1 MNTRNKVCALVA
13 GAIVVLAGGIRFGYA
28 QQLPVVPR
36 FKLSDCNVALVEEVE
51 VAAQFPGVLISLDF
65 KEGDSVTKD
74 QILARI
80 DDSDA
85 LIKRKELNLQLAVA
99 EKEASNDI
107 NVRAAE
113 ASAEVAGAELKESIA
128 VNAESPGA
136 VPPTKIRREELTFRR
151 AELQIDVAKL
161 ELDVAKLNV
170 DVKSTQL
177 DNADLTIDRLK
188 VKAPLNAEVERKLK
202 DVGEFVQIG
211 DPIVQLVRMDKLRIE
226 GFVQLKQFL
235 PQLIHGQPVTIEYS
249 FVDPT
254 DADNPKK
261 SFTFTGKVSFV
272 SNKVQ
277 AGGEYK
283 IWAEVVNQKY
293 KNQWILRPGVAV
305 DMSIGQ

>member
-1 MNTRNKVCALVA
+1 MNKTMKVQVGLLVC
-13 GAIVVLAGGIRFGYA
+13 GLLVVLGLQAGIA
-28 QQLPVVPR
+28 QQPTPITRIVLPG
-36 FKLSDCNVALVEEVE
+36 CNVALVEEVE
-51 VAAQFPGVLISLDF
+51 IAAQLPGVLVSLEF

-74 QILARI
+74 QVLARI

-85 LIKRKELNLQLAVA
+85 LLKRKELTLQLSVA

-113 ASAEVAGAELKESIA
+113 ASAEVAEAELKESQA

-151 AELQIDVAKL
+151 AELQVDVAQL

-170 DVKSTQL
+170 DVRKTQL

-188 VKAPLNAEVERKLK
+188 VKSPLNAEVERKLK

-226 GFVQLKQFL
+226 GFVQLKEVL
-235 PQLIHGQPVTIEYS
+235 PQLIHGQPVAIEYS

-254 DADNPKK
+254 DTENPQKK
-261 SFTFTGKVSFV
+261 FVFTGAVSFV

-283 IWAEVVNQKY
+283 IWAEVQHQKY
-293 KNQWILRPGVAV
+293 KGQWILRPGASVN
-305 DMSIGQ
+305 MSIGE

>member
-1 MNTRNKVCALVA
+1 MNTRNKVCALVI
-13 GAIVVLAGGIRFGYA
+13 GAIVVLASGIRFGYA
-28 QQLPVVPR
+28 QQPSVVPR
-36 FKLSDCNVALVEEVE
+36 FKLADCNVALVEEVE
-51 VAAQFPGVLISLDF
+51 VAAQLPGVLIALDF

-74 QILARI
+74 QVLARI

-85 LIKRKELNLQLAVA
+85 LLKRKELNLQLAVA

-128 VNAESPGA
+128 VNSESPGA

-177 DNADLTIDRLK
+177 DNVDLTIDRLK

-235 PQLIHGQPVTIEYS
+235 PQLISGQPVTIEYS
-249 FVDPT
+249 LIDPT
-254 DADNPKK
+254 DADNPEK
-261 SFTFTGKVSFV
+261 SFTFTGNVSFV

-283 IWAEVVNQKY
+283 IWAEVTNQRY
-293 KNQWILRPGVAV
+293 KGQWVLRPGVAV

>member
-1 MNTRNKVCALVA
+1 MSRRNKVLALLSGV
-13 GAIVVLAGGIRFGYA
+13 IVILVGGLRLGYA
-28 QQLPVVPR
+28 QQPMAVPK
-36 FKLSDCNVALVEEVE
+36 FTLADCNVALVEEV
-51 VAAQFPGVLISLDF
+51 AISAQLPGVLISLEF

-74 QILARI
+74 QILAQI

-85 LIKRKELNLQLAVA
+85 LLKRKELTLQLAVA

-128 VNAESPGA
+128 VNMESPGA

-151 AELQIDVAKL
+151 AELQIDVARL

-170 DVKSTQL
+170 DVKNTQL

-188 VKAPLNAEVERKLK
+188 VKSPLNAEVERKLK
-202 DVGEFVQIG
+202 EVGEFVQVG
-211 DPIVQLVRMDKLRIE
+211 DPIAQLVRMDKLRIE
-226 GFVQLKQFL
+226 GFVQLKQYL
-235 PQLIHGQPVTIEYS
+235 PQLIHGQPVTVEYS

-261 SFTFTGKVSFV
+261 SFTFMGTVSFV

-283 IWAEVVNQKY
+283 IWAEVTNQRY
-293 KNQWILRPGVAV
+293 KDQWILRPGVAV